1 MSKPLGVSMPVLEPG
16 VQPSTSLGSLFPP
29 NVVTMETSAEGDPAT
44 LSAGEAGHLGRAQ
57 PKRAREFAAGRQCA
71 RQALERLG
79 LTGWDLAVQPD
90 RSPAWPEEFVGS
102 ISHTTG
108 FCGAA
113 VGRRHEFRSIGLDVE
128 VGRRVTPD
136 LYPQFLTLVEQA
148 KITTMSPAMADG
160 LATLIFSA
168 KEAFYKC
175 QYPLTSEWLD
185 FADIE
190 VDLPKDPLGN
200 GCFGLRP
207 VRRLRLESMVPS
219 PWHGQFIFFDEFVA
233 TGFVILASGEHQKC
247 R

>member
-1 MSKPLGVSMPVLEPG
+1 MSKPLDVAMPVPEP
-16 VQPSTSLGSLFPP
+16 VVPPAMSLRGLFPP
-29 NVVTMETSAEGDPAT
+29 DIVTMETLAEGDPAT
-44 LSAGEAGHLGRAQ
+44 LSAGEAGYLGRAQ

-79 LTGWDLAVQPD
+79 LTGWDLAVRPD

-136 LYPQFLTLVEQA
+136 LYPQFLTQIEQA
-148 KITTMSPAMADG
+148 KITAMPPAMADG

-175 QYPLTSEWLD
+175 QYPLTAEWLE

-190 VDLPKDPLGN
+190 VDLPSNPLDT
-200 GCFGLRP
+200 GCFGVRP
-207 VRRLRLESMVPS
+207 SRRLQLERMVPS
-219 PWHGQFIFFDEFVA
+219 PWQGRFIFFEAFVA
-233 TGFVILASGEHQKC
+233 TGFVIRASGERQKS

>member
-1 MSKPLGVSMPVLEPG
+1 MSKPLGTAMPVLEP
-16 VQPSTSLGSLFPP
+16 VVLPSMKLRSLFPP
-29 NVVTMETSAEGDPAT
+29 NVVIVETVAEGDPAS

-71 RQALERLG
+71 RQALERFG

-108 FCGAA
+108 FCAAA
-113 VGRRHEFRSIGLDVE
+113 VGRRPEFRSIGLDVE

-136 LYPQFLTLVEQA
+136 LYPQFLTQVELAQ
-148 KITTMSPAMADG
+148 ITPMPPATADG
-160 LATLIFSA
+160 RATLIFSA

-190 VDLPKDPLGN
+190 VDLPRDLFDKGR
-200 GCFGLRP
+200 FGIRP
-207 VRRLRLESMVPS
+207 IRGLQLESMVPP
-219 PWHGQFIFFDEFVA
+219 PWHGQFVFFDEFVA
-233 TGFVILASGEHQKC
+233 TGFVIPASGEHQKS